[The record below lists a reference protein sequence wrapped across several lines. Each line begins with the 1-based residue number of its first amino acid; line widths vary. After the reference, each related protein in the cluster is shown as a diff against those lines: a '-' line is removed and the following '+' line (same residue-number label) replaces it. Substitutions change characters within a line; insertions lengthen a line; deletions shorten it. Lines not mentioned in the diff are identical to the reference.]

1 MKDHFAIIFTEKRMS
16 MKSCYIHIPFCK
28 TICSYCDFC
37 KFYYNKKWILKYLE
51 QLQKEINLNYK
62 GEKLSTIYIGGGTP
76 TSLDYDELKYLLDI
90 VKELKLNDNYEY
102 TIEANVET
110 LDLDKIKLLK
120 AYGIN
125 RVSIGVESI
134 VEKNIKF
141 LERHHAKED
150 VVKVIN
156 LLKQEGINNI
166 NIDLIYALPHQSIDD
181 LKVDLDFF
189 LSLNIPHISTYSL
202 MIEPHTKLYINHE
215 QNIDETLDLDMYN
228 YICQILKDN
237 GYTHYE
243 ISNFA
248 KNNFESKHNLTY
260 WNNEEYYG
268 FGVGASGYVNNI
280 RYDNTRSIN
289 KYLDGEYRFSE
300 EKIDFNTKVENEFI
314 LGFRKLKGI
323 NKKDFYNKYKIDID
337 NLDVIK
343 RLKLEE
349 KLLEDKD
356 NIFINPQYIYTSNQ
370 ILVEFLGG
378 NYEQRRSI

>member
-37 KFYYNKKWILKYLE
+37 KFYYNKKWTLKYLE
-51 QLQKEINLNYK
+51 QLQKEIKLNYK
-62 GEKLSTIYIGGGTP
+62 GEKLSTLYIGGGTP
-76 TSLDYDELKYLLDI
+76 TSLDYDELKCLLDI

-102 TIEANVET
+102 TIEANIET

-141 LERHHAKED
+141 LDRHHTKED
-150 VVKVIN
+150 VTKVIN

-228 YICQILKDN
+228 YICQTLKNN

-243 ISNFA
+243 ISNFT
-248 KNNFESKHNLTY
+248 KGDFESKHNLTY

-268 FGVGASGYVNNI
+268 FGVGASGYVDNI

-289 KYLDGEYRFSE
+289 KYLYGKYKFSE
-300 EKIDFNTKVENEFI
+300 EKVDFNTKIENEFI

-323 NKKDFYNKYKIDID
+323 NKKNFYNKYKIDID

>member
-1 MKDHFAIIFTEKRMS
+1 

-37 KFYYNKKWILKYLE
+37 KFYYDKKWILKYLE
-51 QLQKEINLNYK
+51 QLQKEIELNYK
-62 GEKLSTIYIGGGTP
+62 GEKLSTLYIGGGTP

-120 AYGIN
+120 EYGIN
-125 RVSIGVESI
+125 RVSIGVESV

-141 LERHHAKED
+141 LDRHHSKED

-181 LKVDLDFF
+181 LKDDLDFF
-189 LSLNIPHISTYSL
+189 LSLDIPHISTYSL
-202 MIEPHTKLYINHE
+202 MIEPHTKLYINDE
-215 QNIDETLDLDMYN
+215 QNIDEALDLDMYN
-228 YICQILKDN
+228 YICQTLKDN

-243 ISNFA
+243 TSNFS
-248 KNNFESKHNLTY
+248 KINFESKHNLTY

-268 FGVGASGYVNNI
+268 FGVGASGYVDNI

-289 KYLDGEYRFSE
+289 KYLKGKYHFSE
-300 EKIDFNTKVENEFI
+300 EKVDFNTKVENEFI

-323 NKKDFYNKYKIDID
+323 NKKNFYNKYKIDID
-337 NLDVIK
+337 SLDVIK

-349 KLLEDKD
+349 KLLEGKD
-356 NIFINPQYIYTSNQ
+356 NIFINQQYIYTSNQ

-378 NYEQRRSI
+378 NYEQRRNI

>member
-1 MKDHFAIIFTEKRMS
+1 

-37 KFYYNKKWILKYLE
+37 KFYYDKKWTLKYLE
-51 QLQKEINLNYK
+51 QLQKEIALNYK
-62 GEKLSTIYIGGGTP
+62 DEKVNTIYIGGGTP
-76 TSLDYDELKYLLDI
+76 TSLDYNELKYLLDI
-90 VKELKLNDNYEY
+90 VKKLRLNNSYEY

-120 AYGIN
+120 EYGIN

-141 LERHHAKED
+141 LDRHHTKED
-150 VVKVIN
+150 VVRAID

-166 NIDLIYALPHQSIDD
+166 NIDLIYALPHQTIDD

-189 LSLNIPHISTYSL
+189 LSLDIPHISTYSL

-228 YICQILKDN
+228 YICRVLKDS

-243 ISNFA
+243 ISNFS
-248 KNNFESKHNLTY
+248 KINFESKHNLTY

-268 FGVGASGYVNNI
+268 FGVGASGYVDNI

-289 KYLDGEYRFSE
+289 KYLNGVYRFNE
-300 EKIDFNTKVENEFI
+300 EEVDFNTKVENEFI

-323 NKKDFYNKYKIDID
+323 NKKNFYNKYKIDID
-337 NLDVIK
+337 SLDVIK

-349 KLLEDKD
+349 KLLEDRD

-370 ILVEFLGG
+370 ILIEFLGG

>member
-1 MKDHFAIIFTEKRMS
+1 MVIEKRMP

-76 TSLDYDELKYLLDI
+76 TSLDYNELKYLLDI
-90 VKELKLNDNYEY
+90 IKKLKLSNNYEY

-120 AYGIN
+120 EYGIN

-141 LERHHAKED
+141 LERHHTKED
-150 VVKVIN
+150 VIKVID
-156 LLKQEGINNI
+156 LLKQEDINNI
-166 NIDLIYALPHQSIDD
+166 NIDLIYALPKQRMDD
-181 LKVDLDFF
+181 LKIDLDFF
-189 LSLNIPHISTYSL
+189 LSLDIPHISTYSL
-202 MIEPHTKLYINHE
+202 MIEPHTKLFINNVK
-215 QNIDETLDLDMYN
+215 NIDETLDLEMYN
-228 YICQILKDN
+228 YICKILKDN
-237 GYTHYE
+237 GYNHYE
-243 ISNFA
+243 ISNFSRD
-248 KNNFESKHNLTY
+248 NFESKHNLTY

-268 FGVGASGYVNNI
+268 FGVGASGYVNDI

-289 KYLDGEYRFSE
+289 KYLDGNYRFSK

-323 NKKDFYNKYKIDID
+323 NKKEFYDKYQIDID
-337 NLDVIK
+337 SLDIIK
-343 RLKLEE
+343 KLKEE
-349 KLLEDKD
+349 KKLFEDED
-356 NIFINPQYIYTSNQ
+356 NIFINPKYIYTSNQ
-370 ILVEFLGG
+370 ILIEFLGE
-378 NYEQRRSI
+378 NYEQRRNI